1 MTMWFIILL
10 AIIALT
16 MLALFYA
23 VYGLRCVFRPCLSEK
38 TAAAASSVSVL
49 LLFIIS
55 GLCLRFIN
63 AAVIIWHLA
72 VFLLIG
78 SLIRSAVSVLFGRK
92 LPEKTVPVL
101 GFILSFAVL
110 GGGWYA
116 DHHVW
121 RTEYNLVT
129 SKKVKPVKFVMFAD
143 SHIGTT
149 FDAEGFAGLVK
160 DMNAERPDAV
170 FIVGDFV
177 DDDTSREDMIASC
190 RALAEFKTS
199 MGVYF
204 VAGNHDRGYY
214 GAARRGFSMN
224 ELTEELV
231 KNGVTVLSD
240 ESVDLGEHLTVFGRR
255 DFSVVRERHG
265 SRSTPSELMTSIAP
279 ENYTVVLD
287 HQPKEYDLLAEAGSD
302 LVLSGHT
309 HGGQLFPF
317 NQVGQIIGAVDA
329 VYGHEHRRASDF
341 IVTSGISDWAIKFKT
356 GTKSEYVVI
365 SLRGSDSGGR

>member
-160 DMNAERPDAV
+160 DMNAELPDAV

-190 RALAEFKTS
+190 RALSEFKTS

-214 GAARRGFSMN
+214 GAARRGFSMS
-224 ELTEELV
+224 ELTEELK

-240 ESVDLGEHLTVFGRR
+240 EFVDLGEHLTVFGRR
-255 DFSVVRERHG
+255 DFSVVRERHA
-265 SRSTPSELMTSIAP
+265 SRNAPSEFMASVAP
-279 ENYTVVLD
+279 ENYTIVLD
-287 HQPKEYDLLAEAGSD
+287 HQPAEYDLLAGAGSD

-365 SLRGSDSGGR
+365 SLRGSDSGDR

>member
-72 VFLLIG
+72 VFLLTG

-204 VAGNHDRGYY
+204 VAGNHDKGYY
-214 GAARRGFSMN
+214 GAARRGFSMS
-224 ELTEELV
+224 ELTEELK

-240 ESVDLGEHLTVFGRR
+240 ESVDLGERLTVFGRR

-287 HQPKEYDLLAEAGSD
+287 HQPTEYDLLAEAGSD

-365 SLRGSDSGGR
+365 SLRGSDSGDR

>member
-49 LLFIIS
+49 LLFVIS

-149 FDAEGFAGLVK
+149 FDAEGFAELVK

-231 KNGVTVLSD
+231 KNGVTVLISPFSD
-240 ESVDLGEHLTVFGRR
+240 
-255 DFSVVRERHG
+255 
-265 SRSTPSELMTSIAP
+265 
-279 ENYTVVLD
+279 
-287 HQPKEYDLLAEAGSD
+287 AGI
-302 LVLSGHT
+302 
-309 HGGQLFPF
+309 FP
-317 NQVGQIIGAVDA
+317 
-329 VYGHEHRRASDF
+329 
-341 IVTSGISDWAIKFKT
+341 
-356 GTKSEYVVI
+356 
-365 SLRGSDSGGR
+365 

>member
-204 VAGNHDRGYY
+204 VAGNHDKGYY
-214 GAARRGFSMN
+214 GAARRGFSMS
-224 ELTEELV
+224 ELTEELK

-240 ESVDLGEHLTVFGRR
+240 ESVDLGERLTVFGRR

-287 HQPKEYDLLAEAGSD
+287 HQPREYDLLAEAGSD

-341 IVTSGISDWAIKFKT
+341 IVTSRLSDWAIKFKT
-356 GTKSEYVVI
+356 GTRSEYVVI
-365 SLRGSDSGGR
+365 SLRGSDSGDR

>member
-38 TAAAASSVSVL
+38 TAAAPSSVSVL
-49 LLFIIS
+49 LLFVIS

-204 VAGNHDRGYY
+204 VAGNHDKGYY
-214 GAARRGFSMN
+214 GAARRGFSMS
-224 ELTEELV
+224 ELTEELK

-240 ESVDLGEHLTVFGRR
+240 ESVDLGERLTVFGRR

-287 HQPKEYDLLAEAGSD
+287 HQPREYDLLAEAGSD

-341 IVTSGISDWAIKFKT
+341 IVTSGLSDWAIKFKT
-356 GTKSEYVVI
+356 GTRSEYVVI
-365 SLRGSDSGGR
+365 SLRGSDSGDR